1 MQPACKNPCRPG
13 GLRDQSTQSKWSSET
28 SSSQIND
35 IPILCFVPKSPS
47 PHLETCNVV
56 AKSTE
61 NHSACGP
68 EVASRQSRTAW
79 PSPSTHP
86 SAPPTCLHRSAAR
99 LEEGSK
105 AWSHVIICRVNFSPS
120 IFFHGVCLAMP
131 AFCDRKNSL
140 IVLGSASD
148 RFFNPLLCLALFFW
162 IHSHST
168 WDLRQF
174 RSWRVFRC
182 IWRSLLPSIGAD
194 QSCDRHLTE
203 FSCETL
209 PLYLLFSVQTGNSLL
224 IFTKSKRQSFCC
236 AYCPRRA
243 LCGHRVQD
251 TFYCWKA
258 SALVVWLISTVL
270 TTTLWVGA
278 QDTAREIPPHSAQML
293 WDCAYQTLSK
303 QRAVRVVHGPWT
315 TVISLHRV
323 NIKSIPNAFLLL
335 VRALDWLDD
344 ENEWNRGDTFSLRV
358 SYWPP
363 P

>member
-1 MQPACKNPCRPG
+1 MTFQSFVLSLSHPRLIWRLATWWQSQQRTIQLAAQKLPPG
-13 GLRDQSTQSKWSSET
+13 RFAQR
-28 SSSQIND
+28 
-35 IPILCFVPKSPS
+35 V
-47 PHLETCNVV
+47 
-56 AKSTE
+56 
-61 NHSACGP
+61 
-68 EVASRQSRTAW
+68 
-79 PSPSTHP
+79 SPSTHP
-86 SAPPTCLHRSAAR
+86 DPPNLSA
-99 LEEGSK
+99 
-105 AWSHVIICRVNFSPS
+105 SHKSGKIRRRIQSMKPCHHLPGVFCPS

-140 IVLGSASD
+140 IVLGSACD
-148 RFFNPLLCLALFFW
+148 RFCNSLLCLAFVFW

-168 WDLRQF
+168 WDLWQF
-174 RSWRVFRC
+174 RSWRVFGC
-182 IWRSLLPSIGAD
+182 IWRSLLPSIGAH
-194 QSCDRHLTE
+194 QSCDGHLTE

-209 PLYLLFSVQTGNSLL
+209 PLHLLFSVQTGNSLL

-303 QRAVRVVHGPWT
+303 QRAVWVVHGPWT
-315 TVISLHRV
+315 TVISLDRV

-335 VRALDWLDD
+335 VRALDWMMKM
-344 ENEWNRGDTFSLRV
+344 NEIGVTRFRCASAIDPHHR
-358 SYWPP
+358 WPGT
-363 P
+363 